1 MKKPEEALLSEEEL
15 KQLCV
20 EYQEI
25 LRLQDWRN
33 KIRIMRGYEFDNE
46 DAEGQ
51 VKYTLSRKEALIY
64 ILDHVDYEST
74 HAFPQDMEVTLV
86 HELIHLHFAEVSD
99 RCEKAEVDITVPLE
113 QAIHCLAEAI
123 VTLRRSAR
131 RKENGKAE

>member
-1 MKKPEEALLSEEEL
+1 MARPYEYEVILSEDEL
-15 KQLCV
+15 RQLCT
-20 EYQEI
+20 EYQKI

-33 KIRIMRGYEFDNE
+33 KIRIMRDYEFDSK

-74 HAFPQDMEVTLV
+74 QAFPQDMEVILV

-99 RCEKAEVDITVPLE
+99 RCEKAEVDITIPLE
-113 QAIHCLAEAI
+113 QAIQCLAEAI
-123 VTLRRSAR
+123 VSLRRAT
-131 RKENGKAE
+131 RKE

>member
-1 MKKPEEALLSEEEL
+1 MARPYEYEVILSEDEL
-15 KQLCV
+15 RQLCT

-64 ILDHVDYEST
+64 ILDHVDYEPT
-74 HAFPQDMEVTLV
+74 QAFPQDMEVTLV
-86 HELIHLHFAEVSD
+86 HELIHLHFAEISD
-99 RCEKAEVDITVPLE
+99 RCEKAEVDITIPLE
-113 QAIHCLAEAI
+113 QAIQCLAEAI
-123 VTLRRSAR
+123 VSLRRAT
-131 RKENGKAE
+131 RKE